1 MISLILSF
9 QQLNAHRW
17 HHLGSSGSLSLL
29 LPCRNELPTN
39 QLHGGDEANAST
51 WPFWKEI
58 KGGRGEG
65 RDGDKLPP
73 HTRTDAASVKRFGRP
88 LRGRRFC
95 STTWHSVQRF
105 KDWTDDRRCQGG
117 LGDTPRLCCSYG
129 DYQVI
134 MHAFI
139 YLFNT
144 SLRGVHIIII
154 YILGL
159 IMLATKWDTYIHT
172 LATHLSPSDHTQTLE
187 WQLVPCKPEISLDCS
202 PI

>member
-1 MISLILSF
+1 MHNADIIWEALGLSRHVGKSC
-9 QQLNAHRW
+9 QL
-17 HHLGSSGSLSLL
+17 
-29 LPCRNELPTN
+29 
-39 QLHGGDEANAST
+39 ASCT
-51 WPFWKEI
+51 EVMRAMQVPDHSETKL
-58 KGGRGEG
+58 KGGAGGREGGG
-65 RDGDKLPP
+65 RDGVKLPP

-105 KDWTDDRRCQGG
+105 KEWIHDQRCQGG

-154 YILGL
+154 YILGF
-159 IMLATKWDTYIHT
+159 IMLATK
-172 LATHLSPSDHTQTLE
+172 
-187 WQLVPCKPEISLDCS
+187 
-202 PI
+202 